1 MIYCLAIMGGLGHHH
16 LHPYIWQ
23 TVAFLGSLAL
33 PGMVFALLGGAWWEQ
48 GRRRGALEPD

>member
-16 LHPYIWQ
+16 LHPYIVQ
-23 TVAFLGSLAL
+23 TVAFLGSLTL
-33 PGMVFALLGGAWWEQ
+33 PGMLFALLGGARLEQ